1 MGKSF
6 VSNNFTKRKFMLLA
20 ASFFI
25 ATIAWLGAY
34 SMLSQNLTQW
44 QKNRPLD
51 IKNNSGLTR
60 AKIYMDCTSI
70 AGAAFCAS
78 ALALVLIDRRASKKS
93 PKKDNGN

>member
-25 ATIAWLGAY
+25 AATAWLGAY
-34 SMLSQNLTQW
+34 SMLSQNMTSW
-44 QKNRPLD
+44 QKNRPID

-60 AKIYMDCTSI
+60 AKVYIDCTSI

-78 ALALVLIDRRASKKS
+78 ALALALIDRARQKKS
-93 PKKDNGN
+93 LKNDNGN